1 MRRRSRDGMALSA
14 TVAHL
19 NPHVARLCG
28 SGGTPVPPRG
38 ENAVTGR
45 ETASARVEA
54 PAVSSAAPR
63 AVRLTQA
70 ERRFLSGLESGG
82 LLESLGLPSGCRWV
96 CQPTRLLPL
105 PGGGTYTPD
114 FLVLVP
120 GGEPVSA
127 EVKGGYRGPGWEQG
141 VERYRRAASEW
152 DGRGLRFVMATWDG
166 AAGWRLQWWR

>member
-14 TVAHL
+14 TVARL

-28 SGGTPVPPRG
+28 PGGTPVPPRG
-38 ENAVTGR
+38 ENAATGL
-45 ETASARVEA
+45 ETASVKVE
-54 PAVSSAAPR
+54 PAATGGGSPR
-63 AVRLTQA
+63 TSGLTSA

>member
-1 MRRRSRDGMALSA
+1 MRGRRGGMALSA
-14 TVAHL
+14 SVARL
-19 NPHVARLCG
+19 NPHVARFLPG
-28 SGGTPVPPRG
+28 GGTPAPPG
-38 ENAVTGR
+38 EENAATGP
-45 ETASARVEA
+45 ETPSVGVEA
-54 PAVSSAAPR
+54 PATSAEPPR
-63 AVRLTQA
+63 TGRLTSA

-82 LLESLGLPSGCRWV
+82 LLSALGLPAGCRWV
-96 CQPTRLLPL
+96 AQPTRLLPL
-105 PGGGTYTPD
+105 SGGGTYTPD